1 MPSKITPLRWIP
13 LMLVLLMTSAC
24 GYMDQDLLLDDES
37 FNASLDLG
45 EEHITLGGMHIHG
58 VGHSGCGG
66 AFGWGIGGGIAG
78 GGGSSY
84 SYSSGRSIKRVS
96 ITTAGQPAL
105 AAGAGSYTNASKKE
119 EDEELEAM
127 SPEDI
132 FILNHTTVEAIAE
145 TGAL

>member
-78 GGGSSY
+78 GGVSSY
-84 SYSSGRSIKRVS
+84 SYGSSKTTRRVS

-105 AAGAGSYTNASKKE
+105 VAGAGSYTNASKKE

>member
-37 FNASLDLG
+37 VNDLG

-58 VGHSGCGG
+58 TGHSGCGG
-66 AFGWGIGGGIAG
+66 SFGWGIGGGIAG
-78 GGGSSY
+78 GGTSSY
-84 SYSSGRSIKRVS
+84 SYGSSRKIKRVS
-96 ITTAGQPAL
+96 VSSAGSRAAL
-105 AAGAGSYTNASKKE
+105 VAGAGPYTNASKKE